1 MGKINS
7 SVETLVDSMLGNI
20 QRKDIKTE
28 MENMGELA
36 NCG

>member
-7 SVETLVDSMLGNI
+7 SVETLVDRMLGNI